1 MTVARSTNWQ
11 VMGMGMLERRPA
23 RRNSEPDLE
32 MVLTITAA
40 ALSSPGGKP
49 ISGGDYLA

>member
-1 MTVARSTNWQ
+1 MP
-11 VMGMGMLERRPA
+11 ERRPA

-32 MVLTITAA
+32 TVLTITAA
-40 ALSSPGGKP
+40 ALSSRAFAADPASARKRGGKP